1 MNTKEKNILRIV
13 LYILGLNLT
22 ALGLILNTKSSF
34 GSSPIVSVSYTISLL
49 TDTISYSNLTFVL
62 YLIMIIV
69 ELLLNKKNNMSI
81 ISILLQIPVSFL
93 MTRLMSFYD
102 SLFDLSHS
110 SLVIRII
117 DLVLAIIIIGVGAAL
132 TLSLNLVPNPGDGFV
147 DAIAK
152 YTGLSLSLTK
162 NIIDISFTSVSLLL
176 GLIFRKEIIGVGIG
190 TIFAMIFVGRVIAIF
205 NKLFLD
211 RLKKLS

>member
-49 TDTISYSNLTFVL
+49 TDTISYSNLTFIL